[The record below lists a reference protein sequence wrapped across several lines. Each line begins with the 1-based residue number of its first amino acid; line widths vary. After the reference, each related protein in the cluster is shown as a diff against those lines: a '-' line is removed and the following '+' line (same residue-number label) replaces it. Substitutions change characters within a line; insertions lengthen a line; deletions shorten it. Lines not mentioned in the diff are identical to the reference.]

1 MDESSSLGVGVCPS
15 VPGMSL
21 FVSGVSNLINMN
33 VNMNVYAVTVG
44 KTLMAADKAA
54 AGTAAAGTVA
64 AGTVAA
70 GTNAIESSAPATTTT
85 EVAVATTTTTT
96 MVINLNRPGLCSSF
110 SLAPLFN
117 FNIQTSI
124 SLFNK
129 PTNKKTYLKCFIF
142 L

>member
-1 MDESSSLGVGVCPS
+1 MDESSSLGVGICPS

-44 KTLMAADKAA
+44 KTLMAADKA
-54 AGTAAAGTVA
+54 A

-110 SLAPLFN
+110 SLAPLFT